1 MSSEFILS
9 ELIFR
14 KLVTTFMIQLCALW
28 TSDSMVFGIY
38 FYFEKKKSV
47 MQEKLGE
54 VFLKYLFGCARSVAQ
69 HDIQS

>member
-1 MSSEFILS
+1 MS
-9 ELIFR
+9 ELIF
-14 KLVTTFMIQLCALW
+14 LENLSQLFMIQLCALW

-54 VFLKYLFGCARSVAQ
+54 VFLKNIYLAAPGLRCGM